1 MSTIYYC
8 DAESCNKK
16 EPGRP
21 SGAGWAPPD
30 GWSTFPQ
37 NEDVMDACSPEHQE
51 AIVAANTP
59 EPEEEGE
66 EETEAEES

>member
-8 DAESCNKK
+8 DAASCGKK

-30 GWSTFPQ
+30 GWSTFPV
-37 NEDVMDACSPEHQE
+37 NMDVMDACSPEHQE
-51 AIVAANTP
+51 AIEAANKP
-59 EPEEEGE
+59 EEAEEEGE
-66 EETEAEES
+66 AEAEE

>member
-8 DAESCNKK
+8 DASGCNKK

-21 SGAGWAPPD
+21 SGSGWAPPD

-37 NEDVMDACSPEHQE
+37 NEDVMDACSPAHQE
-51 AIVAANTP
+51 AIIAANTP
-59 EPEEEGE
+59 EEEPEEEAE
-66 EETEAEES
+66 AEAEES